1 MNKKSYSPFFRYIFS
16 LVLVLSSGLAAIAQ
30 DVSEEAPEVISK
42 NDKLEGQYYFIEG
55 EKFFIL
61 DDYEKAFEYFMLAHE
76 KDPENPA
83 INYKIAQVLSQ
94 NEEYVK
100 ALPYALTAKEQGPE
114 NKYYYLISA
123 ELYTT
128 MSNFKD
134 AAVIYE
140 EMLAKI
146 PESDKYLFDL
156 AAIYLYQNELDK
168 ALETYDRAKKAFG
181 PMEQITVQKQKIYL
195 RQNKLQDA
203 INEGNELI
211 NEFPGV
217 ADYVISQA
225 EILISN
231 EELDSAVVYLDQ
243 VLRDE
248 PENAQANILMS
259 EVFRKRGQER
269 KAIELLEKAFI
280 NPELNFNAKVQLM
293 ANYIAKLPN
302 DNLEDLIIRLSE
314 ALLKAHPGEADGFA
328 IAGDL
333 QYKLGN
339 QEKALEYYTRVLEDD
354 PSNFSLWQNVL
365 SMEMSLQKYEA
376 AINHAEEALELF
388 PNQSALYYYGGT
400 AHLIKK
406 NYKSAIRIFE
416 QGTKYVTANPQLET
430 VFYGQL
436 GDAYNGIGDHVKSD
450 ASYEKALSIDPNND
464 HVLNNYSYFLSLR
477 KENLDKAREMS
488 AKLVQKYPTTS
499 TYLDTHAWV
508 LYMQGEYQEAKKYLE
523 KAMEDEDVS
532 GTIVEHYG
540 DVLYQLG
547 DVEAAVK
554 QWERAAQLEDAS
566 DKINKKIADKKLYE

>member
-1 MNKKSYSPFFRYIFS
+1 MNKNSYNPFFGYILS
-16 LVLVLSSGLAAIAQ
+16 LTLVLLSGTATIGQ
-30 DVSEEAPEVISK
+30 EVSEEAPEVISK

-114 NKYYYLISA
+114 NKYYYLIAA

-140 EMLAKI
+140 EMLANI

-156 AAIYLYQNELDK
+156 AAIYLYQNDLDK

-314 ALLKAHPGEADGFA
+314 ALLKAHPGETDGFA

-376 AINHAEEALELF
+376 VINHAKEALELF

-416 QGTKYVTANPQLET
+416 QGTKYVNANPQLET

-436 GDAYNGIGDHVKSD
+436 GDAYNGIGDHAKSD

-477 KENLDKAREMS
+477 KENLDKASEMS
-488 AKLVQKYPTTS
+488 AKLVEKYPTTS

-508 LYMQGEYQEAKKYLE
+508 LYMQGEYQQAKKYLE